1 MNPALPI
8 EGDDGFEPR
17 TTASAVL
24 CATRNTFTGPTPKTK
39 SWNHELSE
47 EDGIICAG
55 KSRDTVPFTQ

>member
-1 MNPALPI
+1 MMNPALS

-39 SWNHELSE
+39 SWNHEWSE

-55 KSRDTVPFTQ
+55 